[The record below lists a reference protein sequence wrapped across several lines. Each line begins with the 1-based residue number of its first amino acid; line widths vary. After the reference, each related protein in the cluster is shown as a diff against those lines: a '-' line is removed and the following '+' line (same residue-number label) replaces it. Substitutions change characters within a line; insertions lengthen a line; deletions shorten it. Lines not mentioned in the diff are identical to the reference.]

1 MRKKKKAFCN
11 IYDMAKCTSN
21 QIILR
26 KRKDS
31 TLRYLMLKRNTKGL
45 IKKYAYVFK
54 GHCV

>member
-1 MRKKKKAFCN
+1 MRKKNAFCN
-11 IYDMAKCTSN
+11 ICDMAKCTSN